1 MSDRPRRGKR
11 PSDYTAVVTAR
22 VAAADCTVALR
33 LRVSAVVADDVAAE
47 DVPLLLGRACSAVV
61 EDLRPWFRART
72 AATGL
77 AELGTLHQSLRSALP
92 RGLLGVS
99 VTIEGYH
106 PDESTVPP
114 LPEVEDTFDDAEIVG
129 VPAKTTADTIVPP
142 PSASTPMSRGE
153 MRLRVS
159 AAVSIG
165 LGVMGLIAW
174 LMWTMP

>member
-61 EDLRPWFRART
+61 DDLRPWFRARS
-72 AATGL
+72 AAAGL
-77 AELGTLHQSLRSALP
+77 ADLGALHQSLRSTLP
-92 RGLLGVS
+92 RGLLAVS
-99 VTIEGYH
+99 VVIEGYH
-106 PDESTVPP
+106 PDEPAA
-114 LPEVEDTFDDAEIVG
+114 LPEVEDTFDDAEIAG
-129 VPAKTTADTIVPP
+129 VPTKTTDT
-142 PSASTPMSRGE
+142 PSPATSRRE
-153 MRLRVS
+153 LRLRVS

-165 LGVMGLIAW
+165 ISVMGLIAW